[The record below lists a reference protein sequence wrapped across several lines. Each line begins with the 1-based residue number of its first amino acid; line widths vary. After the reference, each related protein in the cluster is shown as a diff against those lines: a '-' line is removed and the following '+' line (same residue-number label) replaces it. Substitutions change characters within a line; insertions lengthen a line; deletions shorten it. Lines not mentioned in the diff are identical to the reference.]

1 VDVVLE
7 VADLLVQLFGLD
19 ACERVGAGG
28 ADDGLDVAV
37 V

>member
-1 VDVVLE
+1 VDVALE
-7 VADLLVQLFGLD
+7 VAELLVQFLGFD
-19 ACERVGAGG
+19 AGERVGAGG